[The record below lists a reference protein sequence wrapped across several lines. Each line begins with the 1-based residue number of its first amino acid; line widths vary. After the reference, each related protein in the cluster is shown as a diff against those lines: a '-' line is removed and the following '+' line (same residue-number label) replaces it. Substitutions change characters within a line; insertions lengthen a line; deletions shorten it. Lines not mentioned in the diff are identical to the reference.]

1 MNAGLCGKI
10 CAMSAPHCTP
20 VPTLA
25 EAAQWAPEQIVGLA
39 QANVALQRDMDA
51 MRLEFAALK
60 HQLEWFRRQ
69 LFGQKSEKRVV
80 SPDTTQMYLG
90 ELPIPDTQPDVPG
103 KTVAGHTRRASRTD
117 FAQSKD
123 ESALFFDETRVPVE
137 TITLANPETEGLT
150 AEQFEVIGE
159 KVSHRLAQRPG
170 SYVILKYVRPV
181 IKRRDT
187 QTIHCPAAPAGVID
201 GSRADVS
208 FIAGLITDKFCYHQ
222 PLYRQIGRAHV

>member
-1 MNAGLCGKI
+1 GVEHGARQHASEGLARAQALARRHRAGPHRAPFQIARKRRETRMNAGLYGKT
-10 CAMSAPHCTP
+10 CAMPAPHCAP

-60 HQLEWFRRQ
+60 HQPEWFRRQ

-80 SPDTTQMYLG
+80 SPDPAQMHLG

-123 ESALFFDETRVPVE
+123 ESALFFDE
-137 TITLANPETEGLT
+137 
-150 AEQFEVIGE
+150 
-159 KVSHRLAQRPG
+159 
-170 SYVILKYVRPV
+170 
-181 IKRRDT
+181 
-187 QTIHCPAAPAGVID
+187 
-201 GSRADVS
+201 
-208 FIAGLITDKFCYHQ
+208 
-222 PLYRQIGRAHV
+222 

>member
-69 LFGQKSEKRVV
+69 LFGQKSEKR
-80 SPDTTQMYLG
+80 PLAPHPAQM
-90 ELPIPDTQPDVPG
+90 
-103 KTVAGHTRRASRTD
+103 H
-117 FAQSKD
+117 
-123 ESALFFDETRVPVE
+123 
-137 TITLANPETEGLT
+137 
-150 AEQFEVIGE
+150 
-159 KVSHRLAQRPG
+159 LAQLQPG
-170 SYVILKYVRPV
+170 ACDRGGRRRHSDFP
-181 IKRRDT
+181 KRVLR
-187 QTIHCPAAPAGVID
+187 
-201 GSRADVS
+201 
-208 FIAGLITDKFCYHQ
+208 KF
-222 PLYRQIGRAHV
+222 